1 MFFGH
6 EYKTTIIFGGA
17 KTISFIYFMHN
28 SPIGIFDSGV
38 GGLTIYEEIHRLLPH
53 ENIIYLADSKN
64 APYGEKSKEEIIAIS
79 VKNTEF
85 LLSHGCKLI
94 VVACNTASTNAV
106 KFLRENYDIPFIRV
120 QPAIKPAALKSKTK
134 VVGILATKST
144 LNSELLF
151 ETSQRFAQGVDVI
164 EKVGEGL
171 VSLIESGDMHS
182 AKMTDLLNKHIQP
195 MLEKNIDH
203 LVLGCTHYPFLTD
216 QIKEIV
222 GDKVGI
228 IDSGEA
234 IARQTKVILQE
245 ENLINPESGEISRV
259 FYTNKDPQV
268 MQKILDEFDEG
279 FKAIKTSF

>member
-1 MFFGH
+1 
-6 EYKTTIIFGGA
+6 
-17 KTISFIYFMHN
+17 MHN

-38 GGLTIYEEIHRLLPH
+38 GGLTIYEEIHKLLPH

-106 KFLRENYDIPFIRV
+106 KFLRDNYDIPFIRV

-144 LNSELLF
+144 LNSELLY
-151 ETSQRFAQGVDVI
+151 ETSQRFAQGVDVV

-171 VSLIESGDMHS
+171 VSLIESGKIHS
-182 AKMTDLLNKHIQP
+182 AEMTELLNKHIQP

-203 LVLGCTHYPFLTD
+203 LVLGCTHYPLLTD

-222 GDKVGI
+222 GHQVDI

-245 ENLINPESGEISRV
+245 ENLINPESGEILRV
-259 FYTNKDPQV
+259 FYTNKNPQV

-279 FKAIKTSF
+279 FKAIKTEF

>member
-1 MFFGH
+1 MR
-6 EYKTTIIFGGA
+6 
-17 KTISFIYFMHN
+17 N

-38 GGLTIYEEIHRLLPH
+38 GGLTIYEEIHRLLPD

-64 APYGEKSKEEIIAIS
+64 APYGEKSKEEIINIS

-106 KFLRENYDIPFIRV
+106 KYLRDHYAVPFIRV
-120 QPAIKPAALKSKTK
+120 QPAIKPAAVNSKTK

-144 LNSELLF
+144 LKSELLF
-151 ETSQRFAQGVDVI
+151 ETSQRFAQGVEVV

-171 VSLIESGDMHS
+171 VNLIESGKMHS
-182 AKMTDLLNKHIQP
+182 VEMTELLNRHIQP
-195 MLEKNIDH
+195 MLEKDIDH

-216 QIKEIV
+216 QIQEIV
-222 GDKVGI
+222 GDKVTI
-228 IDSGEA
+228 LDSGEA
-234 IARQTKVILQE
+234 IARQTKVILNQE
-245 ENLINPESGEISRV
+245 KLMNLESREIRRL

-279 FKAIKTSF
+279 FQAIKTNF